1 MVLYPRE
8 KTVSFKDND
17 FVLLECILA
26 GEISGTEEI
35 QWIFNGQVLSNSGRR
50 NILESNNIVC
60 RYGTCHQS
68 QLQIRQASDSD
79 AGTYTCSYPGH
90 SNVMIT
96 LMNLTRKQ

>member
-1 MVLYPRE
+1 MNFE
-8 KTVSFKDND
+8 DND

-35 QWIFNGQVLSNSGRR
+35 GWNFNGQMLSNSEKH
-50 NILESNNIVC
+50 NILGSNNVVC
-60 RYGTCHQS
+60 AYGTCQQS
-68 QLQIRQASDSD
+68 QLQIQQASDND